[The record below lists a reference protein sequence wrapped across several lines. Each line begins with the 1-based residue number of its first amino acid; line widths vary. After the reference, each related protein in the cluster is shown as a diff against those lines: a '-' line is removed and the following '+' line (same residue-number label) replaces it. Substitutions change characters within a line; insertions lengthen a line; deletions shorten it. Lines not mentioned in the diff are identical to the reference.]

1 MQGQTIAFALAAGLV
16 AALNPCGFAMLPGYL
31 TLVIAGEGQAQR
43 SRIAAVGRALAA
55 TAVMASG
62 FVALFAAFGLV
73 LAPLAAEVQRY
84 LPVLTVVIGAGLIA
98 VGGWMLAGRQLSV
111 RLPRPQRGA
120 PTARLWSLFGYGVA
134 YAITSLSCT
143 LGPFLAVTGV
153 TFRSGSIIGGIA
165 AYVAY
170 AVGMALLV
178 GVVAT
183 ATALAAAPLTTR
195 LRRWLPYLGRA
206 GGVLLGLTGAYVVYY
221 GVYELRLNF
230 GSGNADDP
238 IIGAAVRI
246 PQVVSA
252 QVATAGALPIVIVLA
267 VLVGITAALGWRR
280 TIRRRNAAGERLER
294 SRIPTA

>member
-98 VGGWMLAGRQLSV
+98 FGGWMLAGRQLSV

-165 AYVAY
+165 AYLAY

-195 LRRWLPYLGRA
+195 LRRWLPYFGRA

-252 QVATAGALPIVIVLA
+252 WVATAGALPIVIVLA
-267 VLVGITAALGWRR
+267 VLVGISAALGWRR
-280 TIRRRNAAGERLER
+280 TIRRRHAAGERLER

>member
-31 TLVIAGEGQAQR
+31 ALVIAGEGQAKR

-84 LPVLTVVIGAGLIA
+84 LPVLNVVIGAGLI
-98 VGGWMLAGRQLSV
+98 VFGGWVLAGRQLSV

-165 AYVAY
+165 AYLAY
-170 AVGMALLV
+170 AGGMALLV

-195 LRRWLPYLGRA
+195 LRRWLPYFGRA

-221 GVYELRLNF
+221 GVYELRLNL
-230 GSGNADDP
+230 GGGNADDP

-246 PQVVSA
+246 PQMVSA
-252 QVATAGALPIVIVLA
+252 RVATAGALPILIALA

-280 TIRRRNAAGERLER
+280 AIRRRHAAGERLGR
-294 SRIPTA
+294 SGIPTA

>member
-31 TLVIAGEGQAQR
+31 TLVIAGEGEAQR

-98 VGGWMLAGRQLSV
+98 FGGWMLAGRQLSV

-165 AYVAY
+165 AYLAY

-183 ATALAAAPLTTR
+183 ATALTAAPLTTR
-195 LRRWLPYLGRA
+195 LRRWLPYLGRV

-252 QVATAGALPIVIVLA
+252 WVATAGALPIVIVLA
-267 VLVGITAALGWRR
+267 VLVGISAALGWRR
-280 TIRRRNAAGERLER
+280 TIRRRHAAGERLGR